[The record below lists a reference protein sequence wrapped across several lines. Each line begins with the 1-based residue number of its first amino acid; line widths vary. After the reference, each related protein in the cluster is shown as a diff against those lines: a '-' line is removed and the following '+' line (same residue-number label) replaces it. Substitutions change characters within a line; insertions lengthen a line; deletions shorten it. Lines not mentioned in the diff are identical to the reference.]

1 MTRVAVIGASA
12 NPARYS
18 HRAMRMLQAAGH
30 TPVPVSRLGGDILG
44 FTGYTA
50 VDLIPDPVDTVTI
63 YLSPDKQPAVIRA
76 ILERRPR
83 RVIFNPGAENPG
95 VYPQLSAAGIEA
107 VEACTLV
114 LLSTGQ
120 FTMPGF

>member
-1 MTRVAVIGASA
+1 MARVAVIGAS
-12 NPARYS
+12 PKSERYS
-18 HRAMRMLQAAGH
+18 NRALRMLREAGH
-30 TPVPVSRLGGDILG
+30 TPLPVSRLGEEILG
-44 FTGYTA
+44 LAGYAA

-63 YLSPDKQPAVIRA
+63 YLSPEKQPPVIRG
-76 ILERRPR
+76 ILARRPR

-95 VYPQLSAAGIEA
+95 VYPRLSAAGIEV

-120 FTMPGF
+120 F

>member
-1 MTRVAVIGASA
+1 MARVAVIGASA

-18 HRAMRMLQAAGH
+18 HRALRMLQAAGH
-30 TPVPVSRLGGDILG
+30 TPLPVSRQGGEILG
-44 FTGYTA
+44 FPGYPA
-50 VDLIPDPVDTVTI
+50 VDLIPGPVDTVTI

-76 ILERRPR
+76 ILKRPPR

-95 VYPQLSAAGIEA
+95 VYPALSAAGIEV

-120 FTMPGF
+120 FTASGS